1 MKRKYRIKGKETFDA
16 DALVVTY
23 YVVQVQKWF
32 GWVNIKKF
40 QDQNDEGYALRCAE
54 ELLEKLNEEI

>member
-1 MKRKYRIKGKETFDA
+1 MKRKYRIKEKETYDDVWYF
-16 DALVVTY
+16 
-23 YVVQVQKWF
+23 VVQVRRWF

-40 QDQNDEGYALRCAE
+40 QDQTDESYALRCAK

>member
-1 MKRKYRIKGKETFDA
+1 MEMKYRIKKKKTIGDDLYDVE
-16 DALVVTY
+16 Y
-23 YVVQVQKWF
+23 YVVQVHRWF

-40 QDQNDEGYALRCAE
+40 RDPADESYALRCAK

>member
-1 MKRKYRIKGKETFDA
+1 MEASDDVWYF
-16 DALVVTY
+16 
-23 YVVQVQKWF
+23 VVQVRRWF

-40 QDQNDEGYALRCAE
+40 QDPDDDSYALRCAK

>member
-1 MKRKYRIKGKETFDA
+1 MKRKYRIKKKETFDA
-16 DALVVTY
+16 DALIVRY
-23 YVVQVQKWF
+23 YVVQVRRWF

-40 QDQNDEGYALRCAE
+40 QDTDDESYALRCAV